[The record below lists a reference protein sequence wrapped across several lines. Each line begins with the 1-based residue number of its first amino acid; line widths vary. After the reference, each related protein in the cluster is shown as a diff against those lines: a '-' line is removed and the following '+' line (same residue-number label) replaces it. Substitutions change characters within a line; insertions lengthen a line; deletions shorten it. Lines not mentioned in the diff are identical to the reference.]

1 MESAFRDRA
10 GFPSSPTSVLA
21 GPLTGAY
28 KRVVKFLRVKPRH
41 GLAEPAI
48 WCAGIGLL
56 CFFLAFSHPP
66 GRILTLPLGLVYLGI
81 AIGAWREWR
90 GAVIAGAILF
100 SLAVVIRLYGLVI
113 DFSWGKAGSSLIFA
127 WLAYRFVMALQRWE
141 IPEEPS
147 ATSGEGEEKPMISI
161 VLFLD
166 EPRALDE
173 AVLSEI
179 VEEAWGGDYTNGNE
193 DERDGFVVG
202 HSPFFIVKS
211 KDGMF
216 AVHNHAAPYFDDVDE
231 VAGEIG
237 ELRLRNAVLGHR
249 AWLSVDLLSPADA
262 SLPLEAY
269 YPAIIRLI
277 YELADESVKL
287 VYRPETGQVNLWSD
301 DVLEAL
307 LMPSGEDR
315 FNRVQS
321 DVPVIRVEEDDE
333 AMAEA
338 VSEARQRW
346 GEFEDAFRKREE
358 GGSFS
363 VKAPVTVDGETEF
376 IWIDVDGIASG
387 VIFGRL
393 GNRPVALPGLTLGSP
408 VEIPVSDLNDWCYAP
423 GNGEPEGLFTLK
435 AIEAAERRFRDRD
448 GRRDRE

>member
-1 MESAFRDRA
+1 MA
-10 GFPSSPTSVLA
+10 
-21 GPLTGAY
+21 GAY
-28 KRVVKFLRVKPRH
+28 KRDVKSLRVKPRH

-56 CFFLAFSHPP
+56 CFFLAFSHPQ

-81 AIGAWREWR
+81 AVGGWQEWR
-90 GAVIAGAILF
+90 GAVITGAALF
-100 SLAVVIRLYGLVI
+100 SLAVVIRLYGLVT

-127 WLAYRFVMALQRWE
+127 WLAYRFVVALQHWDKA
-141 IPEEPS
+141 EEPAES
-147 ATSGEGEEKPMISI
+147 SGDREEKPMISI

-179 VEEAWGGDYTNGNE
+179 VEEAWGGDYTGENE

-216 AVHNHAAPYFDDVDE
+216 AVHNHAVPYFDDVEE

-262 SLPLEAY
+262 DLPLEAY

-277 YELADESVKL
+277 YELADESVRL

-301 DVLEAL
+301 DVLETL

-315 FNRVQS
+315 FNQVQN
-321 DVPVIRVEEDDE
+321 DVPVIRVEADDE

-338 VSEARQRW
+338 VSEARRRW
-346 GEFEDAFRKREE
+346 GEFEDAFRSRGE
-358 GGSFS
+358 GDSFS
-363 VKAPVTVDGETEF
+363 IKAPVTVGGETEF

-387 VIFGRL
+387 VVFGRL
-393 GNRPVALPGLTLGSP
+393 GNRPVALEGLTLGSP

-423 GNGEPEGLFTLK
+423 KNGEPAGLFTLK
-435 AIEAAERRFRDRD
+435 AIEEAERRFREQS
-448 GRRDRE
+448 GRPGRNEGEMST